1 MAKERVI
8 IYRREGETAFLNV
21 DVDVRSAKPLDPLV
35 EALGDSVSLHYIGR
49 QSGVYWAH
57 FAPYSPKSAEA
68 AVRTLAH
75 LIRRLPRPAQRLW
88 AGARERVFD
97 IGIQAGYRP
106 HSAEHLLSAD
116 AVKEVARLGGTL
128 KITVYAVEEGGASIK
143 ARGRPTKR

>member
-1 MAKERVI
+1 VAKARVI

-21 DVDVRSAKPLDPLV
+21 DVDVRSAKPLEPLV

-49 QSGVYWAH
+49 HGGAYWAH
-57 FAPYSPKSAEA
+57 FAPYSPKSADA

-75 LIRRLPRPAQRLW
+75 LIRRLPGPARRLW

-97 IGIQAGYRP
+97 IGIQSGYRP

-116 AVKEVARLGGTL
+116 AVKEIAQLGGTL
-128 KITVYAVEEGGASIK
+128 KITVYAVEEGASIK